1 VLADL
6 RPLVPF
12 DESAMIYSGSG
23 VDRILTIW
31 FVDPEIDSAATG
43 QALLDNLAIAI
54 TDGVRLA
61 MQMHS
66 FGYPCL
72 AQVFG
77 AVHVIAVDSNYNGW
91 FSGAV
96 PVERLPRAADP
107 TIDQIQS
114 VDFLPDY
121 LRQEPAPRPSG
132 GTSPAGACTWPEARR
147 RLHQHFASERQN
159 VGFYLIID
167 EVGANVWA
175 HWDGPGEP
183 ALFLVSLLN
192 VVMELPCLD
201 PPADWLWAMAVDETG
216 QGTMVGRL
224 PGEAIRAEDY
234 PAAVIEQFEILG
246 P

>member
-1 VLADL
+1 
-6 RPLVPF
+6 
-12 DESAMIYSGSG
+12 MIYSGSG
-23 VDRILTIW
+23 ADRILTSW

-77 AVHVIAVDSNYNGW
+77 AVYVIAIDSNRNGW

-96 PVERLPRAADP
+96 PVERLPRASDP

-121 LRQEPAPRPSG
+121 
-132 GTSPAGACTWPEARR
+132 
-147 RLHQHFASERQN
+147 
-159 VGFYLIID
+159 
-167 EVGANVWA
+167 
-175 HWDGPGEP
+175 
-183 ALFLVSLLN
+183 
-192 VVMELPCLD
+192 
-201 PPADWLWAMAVDETG
+201 
-216 QGTMVGRL
+216 
-224 PGEAIRAEDY
+224 IR
-234 PAAVIEQFEILG
+234 
-246 P
+246 